1 MPRRR
6 SGCDD
11 NRAWKQMRADH
22 SPVDRESYRTMA
34 IPVHPCTAGPLRL
47 PPITATTRS
56 PGNASRHQVPAVGT
70 THAIAA
76 AERFWRGTGYN
87 TQPVDDERSRVL
99 VAAQRTLDRYA
110 FDNAHRAMRSRYGLM
125 VELLPDAAGVI
136 RQSSR
141 VRGRNPKAH
150 ALAHPRITGRV
161 HDRRKA
167 RYRLGRLTQRPGGV
181 RTRWMTYRILRNYR
195 ILGRSRPALPGRT
208 VCPGRP
214 PCLRGNSGT
223 CRRRTPNIRRR
234 PPGAGSSLRGG
245 TNPGAKL

>member
-1 MPRRR
+1 M
-6 SGCDD
+6 
-11 NRAWKQMRADH
+11 
-22 SPVDRESYRTMA
+22 
-34 IPVHPCTAGPLRL
+34 
-47 PPITATTRS
+47 
-56 PGNASRHQVPAVGT
+56 GT

-150 ALAHPRITGRV
+150 ALAHPRITERVATTVARLAIGSGGSPSGR
-161 HDRRKA
+161 A
-167 RYRLGRLTQRPGGV
+167 GFA
-181 RTRWMTYRILRNYR
+181 
-195 ILGRSRPALPGRT
+195 PAG
-208 VCPGRP
+208 
-214 PCLRGNSGT
+214 
-223 CRRRTPNIRRR
+223 
-234 PPGAGSSLRGG
+234 
-245 TNPGAKL
+245 